1 MTIDTNVGVS
11 NTAGYSYTGGDPT
24 LTNIVG
30 VGNGITSYTQMGGS
44 KKRKSKKRRPLS
56 KRSKIMSK
64 LKRTSMRKYI
74 KKKTNSR
81 YKKKKMKRRSA
92 RKNIIESNES
102 GKPVS
107 IKSKQKLT
115 PSMQSFLESIDTSS
129 NSRSVIKFSDFK
141 STSSKKKKKK
151 KKKTRRKGQTR

>member
-44 KKRKSKKRRPLS
+44 KKRK
-56 KRSKIMSK
+56 
-64 LKRTSMRKYI
+64 YI
-74 KKKTNSR
+74 KKKKNSR

-92 RKNIIESNES
+92 RKNIIESIES

-115 PSMQSFLESIDTSS
+115 SSMQSFLESIDTSS

-151 KKKTRRKGQTR
+151 KKTARRKGQTR